1 MTFFLSFV
9 KKITQEF
16 GQDCFF
22 FSLTEEVQLQ
32 RRDGRFQVLCAC
44 LVLKK
49 CKTIPCWRKT
59 FFILEKKVILE
70 VFLHDY
76 FSAFVSSDAS
86 LTDALRLRTSDGSVL
101 GSVDKRGLF
110 FTH

>member
-1 MTFFLSFV
+1 ML
-9 KKITQEF
+9 
-16 GQDCFF
+16 
-22 FSLTEEVQLQ
+22 
-32 RRDGRFQVLCAC
+32 
-44 LVLKK
+44 LKK
-49 CKTIPCWRKT
+49 YKTIPCWQKT

-76 FSAFVSSDAS
+76 FSAFVSSFAS
-86 LTDALRLRTSDGSVL
+86 LTDALRLRASDGSVL